1 MKSTSPMVTPR
12 FLAMRLAEIPFLWS
26 SVTRA
31 FKAPGSRRGLW
42 VSASLPFSLVLTA
55 DP

>member
-31 FKAPGSRRGLW
+31 FKAPALGGDSGFLHPSRFPW
-42 VSASLPFSLVLTA
+42 S
-55 DP
+55 